1 MAFALVSVLLL
12 GTLGGLLLR
21 GQLMAAGALLVAY
34 LYADISDIGIRDH
47 GWPSL
52 AQPLV
57 LLFAAIVFARGTR
70 AGGSRSAG
78 PIGDPNF
85 YGLMLAAVVPLALM
99 RFVDERRRILR
110 AAALV
115 AALLLVAG
123 VGLTYSRGA
132 LIALVL
138 STAALVIV
146 LRIPVRK
153 VLAGGAVLLT
163 LAAVSPSHYLQRVAN
178 IGQVDHSFAG
188 HVGSQSV
195 AAAMFADHP
204 LIGVGAD
211 NYQA

>member
-1 MAFALVSVLLL
+1 
-12 GTLGGLLLR
+12 
-21 GQLMAAGALLVAY
+21 
-34 LYADISDIGIRDH
+34 
-47 GWPSL
+47 
-52 AQPLV
+52 
-57 LLFAAIVFARGTR
+57 
-70 AGGSRSAG
+70 
-78 PIGDPNF
+78 
-85 YGLMLAAVVPLALM
+85 
-99 RFVDERRRILR
+99 
-110 AAALV
+110 
-115 AALLLVAG
+115 
-123 VGLTYSRGA
+123 
-132 LIALVL
+132 IALVL

-211 NYQA
+211 NYQATYLPYAQRLHALDAASTVHDLYLATAAETGLIGLIAFGGAIFAVLRLGWQRRVSTLSHGDRAGAGLLTGS